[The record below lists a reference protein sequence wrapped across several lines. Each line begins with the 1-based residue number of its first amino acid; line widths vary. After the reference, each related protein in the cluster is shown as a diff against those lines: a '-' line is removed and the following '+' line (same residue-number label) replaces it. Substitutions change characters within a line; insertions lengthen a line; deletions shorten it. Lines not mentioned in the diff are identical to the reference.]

1 MEACAFFSPVS
12 PGNGGVDTIV
22 VRRVVA
28 ATIAGNRSN
37 SLLWIGEL
45 VNDCVL
51 SRSPAI
57 KKMKN
62 NVKSGRQGAIKGV

>member
-1 MEACAFFSPVS
+1 VIKP
-12 PGNGGVDTIV
+12 

-45 VNDCVL
+45 VKECVL
-51 SRSPAI
+51 PHSPAI

-62 NVKSGRQGAIKGV
+62 NVMAGK

>member
-1 MEACAFFSPVS
+1 MS
-12 PGNGGVDTIV
+12 IHIK

-45 VNDCVL
+45 VKDCVV
-51 SRSPAI
+51 SHSPAI

-62 NVKSGRQGAIKGV
+62 NVMAGRQGAIKGV

>member
-1 MEACAFFSPVS
+1 LSSDRLGFASPLVIK
-12 PGNGGVDTIV
+12 PM
-22 VRRVVA
+22 RRVVA

-45 VNDCVL
+45 VKECVL
-51 SRSPAI
+51 PHSPAI

-62 NVKSGRQGAIKGV
+62 NVMAGK

>member
-1 MEACAFFSPVS
+1 MSSDLGGFASPLVIE
-12 PGNGGVDTIV
+12 P

-45 VNDCVL
+45 VKVCVL
-51 SRSPAI
+51 ARSSAI
-57 KKMKN
+57 KKMRDN
-62 NVKSGRQGAIKGV
+62 LRAGRLGAIKGV

>member
-1 MEACAFFSPVS
+1 MSSDLSGFASPQVIK
-12 PGNGGVDTIV
+12 P

-45 VNDCVL
+45 VKECVL
-51 SRSPAI
+51 PRSPAI

-62 NVKSGRQGAIKGV
+62 NVRAGK

>member
-1 MEACAFFSPVS
+1 MSSDPSGFASP
-12 PGNGGVDTIV
+12 PAIKP

-45 VNDCVL
+45 VKVCVL
-51 SRSPAI
+51 ARASAI

-62 NVKSGRQGAIKGV
+62 NQAGRLGAIKGV

>member
-1 MEACAFFSPVS
+1 LSSDLSGFASPRV
-12 PGNGGVDTIV
+12 IKL

-37 SLLWIGEL
+37 SQHWIGEL
-45 VNDCVL
+45 VKECVL
-51 SRSPAI
+51 RRSPAI

-62 NVKSGRQGAIKGV
+62 DVRAGK